1 MLKAKGRDV
10 EFADAVVDLEN
21 LAMLWNRALSRCARH
36 CGAIFGATAAHVGKC
51 HLADQTTNNYA
62 SSVILL
68 AACRRLV
75 VGGHGATFVQRSATL
90 VLGAK
95 RPQHAGG
102 NDVVRTSRGHS
113 IHSIA
118 APDAVGSTAPLP
130 P

>member
-1 MLKAKGRDV
+1 MRDTV
-10 EFADAVVDLEN
+10 
-21 LAMLWNRALSRCARH
+21 
-36 CGAIFGATAAHVGKC
+36 GAIVGAATACVDKC
-51 HLADQTTNNYA
+51 HLTILTIDNYA

-68 AACRRLV
+68 AACCRLV
-75 VGGHGATFVQRSATL
+75 VGGHDAIFVQRSATL

-113 IHSIA
+113 IHSIT